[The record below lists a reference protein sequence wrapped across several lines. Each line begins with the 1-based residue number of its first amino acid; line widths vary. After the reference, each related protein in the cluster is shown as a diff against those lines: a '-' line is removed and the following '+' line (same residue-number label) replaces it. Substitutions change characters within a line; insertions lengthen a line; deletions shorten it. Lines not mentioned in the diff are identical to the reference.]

1 MQATEERKE
10 MVNRTQIVKGILEG
24 CVLKVLGGEKCY
36 AGELADRLKA
46 CGFKDI
52 STGTLFP
59 LLLRLEKDGA
69 VEAERVP
76 NELGPMRKYYH
87 LTEKGKADLELF
99 SETWEEIK
107 SIVDGVMKKGE

>member
-1 MQATEERKE
+1 

-24 CVLKVLGGEKCY
+24 CVLKVLGGENGY
-36 AGELADRLKA
+36 AGELAGQVEGMR
-46 CGFKDI
+46 FKDI

-76 NELGPMRKYYH
+76 NELGPC
-87 LTEKGKADLELF
+87 GN
-99 SETWEEIK
+99 I
-107 SIVDGVMKKGE
+107 II